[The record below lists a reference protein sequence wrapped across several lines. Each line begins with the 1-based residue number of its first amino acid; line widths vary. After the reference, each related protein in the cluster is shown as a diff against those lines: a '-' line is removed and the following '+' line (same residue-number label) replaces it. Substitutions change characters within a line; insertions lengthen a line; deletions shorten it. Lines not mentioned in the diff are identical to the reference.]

1 MPEIRRSALMPYP
14 AQFMYDIVN
23 DVESY
28 PEFLPWCGDVKIS
41 QLDNSSMEASI
52 LMRGAGLNHWFK
64 TRNSMVPGQSIEME
78 LVEGPFS
85 KLDGLWSFTS
95 IDSDG
100 CKIELMLQFE
110 MKQGLASTLI
120 APAFS
125 RIANTMV
132 DSFCE
137 RARNRYER

>member
-1 MPEIRRSALMPYP
+1 
-14 AQFMYDIVN
+14 
-23 DVESY
+23 
-28 PEFLPWCGDVKIS
+28 
-41 QLDNSSMEASI
+41 ME
-52 LMRGAGLNHWFK
+52 
-64 TRNSMVPGQSIEME
+64 
-78 LVEGPFS
+78 
-85 KLDGLWSFTS
+85 FTS
-95 IDSDG
+95 IDSEG

-137 RARNRYER
+137 RARDRYAC